1 MAVSRVLIRQPNVVE
16 GLSARPEVLPPSEP
30 GLGDG
35 DVVFLGT
42 GSAVPSKYRNV
53 TGIYVRLDKGGMLL
67 DCGEGSFHQLRSLYS
82 RAELKQ
88 GPPIVYFRAGPWMLE
103 EG

>member
-1 MAVSRVLIRQPNVVE
+1 MVE
-16 GLSARPEVLPPSEP
+16 GLSARPEVLPASEP
-30 GLGDG
+30 SLGDG

-53 TGIYVRLDKGGMLL
+53 TGIYVRLAKGGILL

-88 GPPIVYFRAGPWMLE
+88 GQLMVLYSAGPCIRK